1 MALNYSSI
9 NDDEAF
15 SFRNLERNAKLEKIG
30 LKMPSFRKTGTTIV
44 GVTTRDC
51 VILAADTRATSDT
64 IVMEKNCE
72 KIHYIGKYMHCCGA
86 GTAADTMQVT
96 RMVSANVSLQ
106 AFKFPD
112 EMVPVAFAARS
123 LRQYLFKYMGY
134 VSAALILGGI
144 DNSGAHLYSIYPH
157 GSIDKLPYIS
167 MGSGSMAAISEL
179 ESRWNED
186 LTEEEGMKLACD
198 AILGGVFNDLGSGS
212 NVDLCVIKKD
222 GTRMLRNYL
231 TPNKKPATAKYVYPA
246 GLTKVLCR
254 NEIKF
259 QIAEETVMEVDA

>member
-9 NDDEAF
+9 NENDAF
-15 SFRNLERNAKLEKIG
+15 SFRNLERNAKIEKMG

-144 DNSGAHLYSIYPH
+144 DNNGPHLYSIYPH

-179 ESRWNED
+179 ESHWNEN

-231 TPNKKPATAKYVYPA
+231 TPNIKPATAKYVYPT
-246 GLTKVLCR
+246 GLTKVLR
-254 NEIKF
+254 KSEIKF

>member
-1 MALNYSSI
+1 MALNFSSVSD
-9 NDDEAF
+9 NGAF
-15 SFRNLERNAKLEKIG
+15 SFRNLERNARLEKMG

-64 IVMEKNCE
+64 IVMEKNCD
-72 KIHYIGKYMHCCGA
+72 KIHYIGKYMQCCGA
-86 GTAADTMQVT
+86 GTAADTDQVT
-96 RMVSANVSLQ
+96 RMVSANVTLQ

-112 EMVPVAFAARS
+112 EMVPVVFAARS

-134 VSAALILGGI
+134 VSAALILGGV
-144 DNSGAHLYSIYPH
+144 DNTGTHLYSIYPH

-179 ESRWNED
+179 ESRWNEN
-186 LTEEEGMKLACD
+186 LTEEEGKKLACD
-198 AILGGVFNDLGSGS
+198 AILAGIFNDLGSGS
-212 NVDLCVIKKD
+212 NVDMCVIKKE
-222 GTRMLRNYL
+222 GTQTYRNYL
-231 TPNKKPATAKYVYPA
+231 TPNIKPPTSKYRYPA

-259 QIAEETVMEVDA
+259 DITEESVMEVDA